1 MAKNKKMP
9 KQQGPVMEILE
20 RFTRNKL
27 AMLGLIILILLI
39 LSAVFADVL
48 APYGYDDQLVS
59 RALQGPSSQHWFGTD
74 KFGRDQFSRVL
85 YGGRI
90 SLRVGI
96 ISVSVSLVFGGLLGA
111 IAGFYGGKIDSIIMR
126 IMDVFMAVPG
136 MLLAVAIAA
145 SLGAGLGNMMI
156 AIGIG
161 NVPGYARITRAAVIS
176 VKENEFIEAATAIG
190 ANNFRKIFKHIL
202 PNAVA
207 PIIVQ
212 ATLGVASS
220 ITACAM
226 LSFLG
231 LGAPPPVPEWG
242 GMLSTAR
249 SYLRTHPYM
258 AIFPGL
264 FIMITVFSLN
274 VMGDG
279 LRDAI
284 DPRLKD

>member
-1 MAKNKKMP
+1 MKKNQIIRRNSP
-9 KQQGPVMEILE
+9 WIDILS

-27 AMLGLIILILLI
+27 AMLGVIILCVLI
-39 LSAVFADVL
+39 FSSIFANVL
-48 APYGYDDQLVS
+48 APYGYDEQITAE
-59 RALQGPSSQHWFGTD
+59 ALQGPSIKHPFGTD
-74 KFGRDQFSRVL
+74 KFGRDQLSRIL
-85 YGGRI
+85 YGGRV

-96 ISVSVSLVFGGLLGA
+96 IAVAVALVFGGALGVA
-111 IAGFYGGKIDSIIMR
+111 AGFIGGKVDSVIMR
-126 IMDVFMAVPG
+126 VMDVLMAVPG

-161 NVPGYARITRAAVIS
+161 NIPSYARITRAAVLS
-176 VKENEFIEAATAIG
+176 AKENEYVEAARATGVSNLGIIV
-190 ANNFRKIFKHIL
+190 RHIL
-202 PNAVA
+202 PNSIA
-207 PIIVQ
+207 PVIVQ

-231 LGAPPPVPEWG
+231 LGAPPPTPEWG

-249 SYLRTHPYM
+249 DYLRTEPYM

>member
-1 MAKNKKMP
+1 MKKNQIIRRNSP
-9 KQQGPVMEILE
+9 WIDILS

-27 AMLGLIILILLI
+27 AMLGVIILCVLI
-39 LSAVFADVL
+39 FSSIFANVL
-48 APYGYDDQLVS
+48 APYGYDEQITAE
-59 RALQGPSSQHWFGTD
+59 ALQGPSIKHPFGTD
-74 KFGRDQFSRVL
+74 KFGRDQLSRIL
-85 YGGRI
+85 YGGRV

-96 ISVSVSLVFGGLLGA
+96 IAVAVALVFGGALGVA
-111 IAGFYGGKIDSIIMR
+111 AGFIGGKVDSVIMR
-126 IMDVFMAVPG
+126 VMDVLMAVPG

-161 NVPGYARITRAAVIS
+161 NIPSYARITRAAVLS
-176 VKENEFIEAATAIG
+176 AKENEYVEAARATGVSNLGIIV
-190 ANNFRKIFKHIL
+190 RHIL
-202 PNAVA
+202 PNSIA
-207 PIIVQ
+207 PVIVQ

-231 LGAPPPVPEWG
+231 LGAPPTTPEWG

-249 SYLRTHPYM
+249 DYLRTEPYM

>member
-111 IAGFYGGKIDSIIMR
+111 IAGFYGGKTDSIIMR

>member
-1 MAKNKKMP
+1 MKRKRLIRQNSP
-9 KQQGPVMEILE
+9 WMEVLS
-20 RFTRNKL
+20 RFMRNRL
-27 AMLGLIILILLI
+27 AMLGAIILILLI

-48 APYGYDDQLVS
+48 APYGLDDQDVS
-59 RALQGPSSQHWFGTD
+59 RALQGPSSEHLFGTD

-96 ISVSVSLVFGGLLGA
+96 VAVGVALLFGGTLGV
-111 IAGFYGGKIDSIIMR
+111 IAGYVGGKVDSVIMR
-126 IMDVFMAVPG
+126 VMDVLMAVPG

-161 NVPGYARITRAAVIS
+161 NVPGYARITRAAVMS
-176 VKENEFIEAATAIG
+176 AKGNEYVEAARATG
-190 ANNFRKIFKHIL
+190 AGNLRIILRHIL
-202 PNAVA
+202 PNSIA
-207 PIIVQ
+207 PVIVQ

-226 LSFLG
+226 LSLLG
-231 LGAPPPVPEWG
+231 LGAAPPTPEWG

-249 SYLRTHPYM
+249 DYLRTHAYM

>member
-1 MAKNKKMP
+1 MKNNKLVRRS
-9 KQQGPVMEILE
+9 GPWVEVLS
-20 RFTRNKL
+20 RFSRNRL
-27 AMLGLIILILLI
+27 AMLGTIILILLI

-48 APYGYDDQLVS
+48 APYGYDDQDVS
-59 RALQGPSSQHWFGTD
+59 RALQGPSLQHLFGTD

-85 YGGRI
+85 YGGRV

-96 ISVSVSLVFGGLLGA
+96 VAVGVALVFGGSLGV
-111 IAGFYGGKIDSIIMR
+111 IAGYVGGKVDSVIMR
-126 IMDVFMAVPG
+126 IMDVLMAVPG

-161 NVPGYARITRAAVIS
+161 NVPGYARITRAAVMS
-176 VKENEFIEAATAIG
+176 AKGNEYVEAARATG
-190 ANNFRKIFKHIL
+190 ASNLRIILRHIL
-202 PNAVA
+202 PNSIA
-207 PIIVQ
+207 PVIVQ

-231 LGAPPPVPEWG
+231 LGAPPPTPEWG

-249 SYLRTHPYM
+249 DYLRTDAYM

>member
-1 MAKNKKMP
+1 MRNNKLARHN
-9 KQQGPVMEILE
+9 GPWAEVLS
-20 RFTRNKL
+20 RFSRNKL
-27 AMLGLIILILLI
+27 AMLGAVILVVLI
-39 LSAVFADVL
+39 LSAVFANYI
-48 APYGYDDQLVS
+48 APYGFDDQDIS
-59 RALQGPSSQHWFGTD
+59 RALQGPSAEHLFGTD
-74 KFGRDQFSRVL
+74 KFGRDQFSRVI

-96 ISVSVSLVFGGLLGA
+96 ISVGVALIFGGALGI
-111 IAGFYGGKIDSIIMR
+111 IAGYVGGKVDSVIMR
-126 IMDVFMAVPG
+126 IMDIFMAVPG

-161 NVPGYARITRAAVIS
+161 NVPGYARITRAS
-176 VKENEFIEAATAIG
+176 VMSAKGNEYVEAARATG
-190 ANNFRKIFKHIL
+190 ASNLRIILRHIL
-202 PNAVA
+202 PNAIA

-220 ITACAM
+220 ITACAT

-231 LGAPPPVPEWG
+231 LGAAPPTPEWG

-249 SYLRTHPYM
+249 DYLRTHAYM
-258 AIFPGL
+258 AIFPGI

>member
-1 MAKNKKMP
+1 MKNNKIIRRNNP
-9 KQQGPVMEILE
+9 WVDVLS
-20 RFTRNKL
+20 RFSRNKL
-27 AMLGLIILILLI
+27 AMLGAILLCILI
-39 LSAVFADVL
+39 LSAIFADVL
-48 APYGYDDQLVS
+48 APYGYDDQCPEA
-59 RALQGPSSQHWFGTD
+59 ALQGPSLQHPFGTD

-96 ISVSVSLVFGGLLGA
+96 IAVAVALVFGSALGI
-111 IAGFYGGKIDSIIMR
+111 IAGYVGGKVDSVIMR
-126 IMDVFMAVPG
+126 IMDVLMAVPG
-136 MLLAVAIAA
+136 MLLAVAISA

-161 NVPGYARITRAAVIS
+161 NVPGYARITRAAVLS
-176 VKENEFIEAATAIG
+176 AKENEYVEAARATGVSNLGIIV
-190 ANNFRKIFKHIL
+190 RHIL
-202 PNAVA
+202 PNAIA
-207 PIIVQ
+207 PVIVQ

-231 LGAPPPVPEWG
+231 LGAPPPTPEWG

-249 SYLRTHPYM
+249 DYLRTEPYM

>member
-1 MAKNKKMP
+1 MKRENF
-9 KQQGPVMEILE
+9 GS
-20 RFTRNKL
+20 R
-27 AMLGLIILILLI
+27 LGFL
-39 LSAVFADVL
+39 
-48 APYGYDDQLVS
+48 LVS
-59 RALQGPSSQHWFGTD
+59 
-74 KFGRDQFSRVL
+74 
-85 YGGRI
+85 
-90 SLRVGI
+90 
-96 ISVSVSLVFGGLLGA
+96 
-111 IAGFYGGKIDSIIMR
+111 AGC
-126 IMDVFMAVPG
+126 
-136 MLLAVAIAA
+136 
-145 SLGAGLGNMMI
+145 

-161 NVPGYARITRAAVIS
+161 NVPGYARITRAAVMS
-176 VKENEFIEAATAIG
+176 AKGNEYVEAARATG
-190 ANNFRKIFKHIL
+190 AGNLRIILRHIL
-202 PNAVA
+202 PNAIA
-207 PIIVQ
+207 PVIVQ

-231 LGAPPPVPEWG
+231 LGAAPPTPEWG

-249 SYLRTHPYM
+249 DYLRTHAYM

>member
-1 MAKNKKMP
+1 MKNNKLVRRN
-9 KQQGPVMEILE
+9 GPWVEVLS
-20 RFTRNKL
+20 RFSRNRL
-27 AMLGLIILILLI
+27 AMLGTIILILLI
-39 LSAVFADVL
+39 LSAIFANVL
-48 APYGYDDQLVS
+48 APYGFDDQDVS
-59 RALQGPSSQHWFGTD
+59 RALQGPSLQHLFGTD

-85 YGGRI
+85 YGGRV

-96 ISVSVSLVFGGLLGA
+96 VAVAVALVFGGSLGV
-111 IAGFYGGKIDSIIMR
+111 IAGYVGGKVDSVIMR
-126 IMDVFMAVPG
+126 IMDVLMAVPG

-161 NVPGYARITRAAVIS
+161 NVPGYARITRAAVMS
-176 VKENEFIEAATAIG
+176 AKGNEYVEAARATG
-190 ANNFRKIFKHIL
+190 ASNLRIILRHIL
-202 PNAVA
+202 PNSIA
-207 PIIVQ
+207 PVIVQ

-231 LGAPPPVPEWG
+231 LGAAPPTPEWG

-249 SYLRTHPYM
+249 DYLRTDAYM

>member
-1 MAKNKKMP
+1 MKKRGLIRQNSP
-9 KQQGPVMEILE
+9 WMEILS
-20 RFTRNKL
+20 RFSRNKL
-27 AMLGLIILILLI
+27 AMLGAIVLLLLI
-39 LSAVFADVL
+39 LSALFADVL
-48 APYGYDDQLVS
+48 APYGMDDQDVS
-59 RALQGPSSQHWFGTD
+59 QALQGPSEHWFGTD

-85 YGGRI
+85 YGGRV

-96 ISVSVSLVFGGLLGA
+96 VAVAVALVFGGTLGV
-111 IAGFYGGKIDSIIMR
+111 IAGYVGGKVDSVIMR
-126 IMDVFMAVPG
+126 IMDVLMAVPG

-161 NVPGYARITRAAVIS
+161 NVPGYARITRAAVMS
-176 VKENEFIEAATAIG
+176 AKGNEYVEAARATG
-190 ANNFRKIFKHIL
+190 AGNLRIILRHIL
-202 PNAVA
+202 PNAIA
-207 PIIVQ
+207 PVIVQ

-231 LGAPPPVPEWG
+231 LGAAPPTPEWG

-249 SYLRTHPYM
+249 DYLRTHAYM

>member
-1 MAKNKKMP
+1 MKKKGLIRQNSP
-9 KQQGPVMEILE
+9 WMEILT
-20 RFTRNKL
+20 RFSRNKL
-27 AMLGLIILILLI
+27 AMLGAIVLLILI
-39 LSAVFADVL
+39 LSAIFADVL
-48 APYGYDDQLVS
+48 APYGMDDQDVS
-59 RALQGPSSQHWFGTD
+59 QALQGPSSEHWFGTD

-85 YGGRI
+85 YGGRV

-96 ISVSVSLVFGGLLGA
+96 VAVAVALVFGGTLGV
-111 IAGFYGGKIDSIIMR
+111 IAGYVGGKVDSVIMR
-126 IMDVFMAVPG
+126 VMDVLMAVPG

-161 NVPGYARITRAAVIS
+161 NVPGYARITRAAVMS
-176 VKENEFIEAATAIG
+176 AKGNEYVEAARATG
-190 ANNFRKIFKHIL
+190 ASNLRIILRHIL
-202 PNAVA
+202 PNSIA
-207 PIIVQ
+207 PVIVQ

-220 ITACAM
+220 ITAM

-231 LGAPPPVPEWG
+231 LGAAPPTPEWG

-249 SYLRTHPYM
+249 DYLRTHAYM

>member
-1 MAKNKKMP
+1 MKKNQIIRRNSP
-9 KQQGPVMEILE
+9 WIDILS

-27 AMLGLIILILLI
+27 AMLGVIILCVLI
-39 LSAVFADVL
+39 FSSIFANVL
-48 APYGYDDQLVS
+48 APYGYDEQITAE
-59 RALQGPSSQHWFGTD
+59 ALQGPSIKHPFGTD
-74 KFGRDQFSRVL
+74 KFGRDQLSRVL
-85 YGGRI
+85 YGGRV

-96 ISVSVSLVFGGLLGA
+96 IAVAVALVFGGALGVA
-111 IAGFYGGKIDSIIMR
+111 AGFIGGRVDSVIMR
-126 IMDVFMAVPG
+126 VMDVLMAVPG

-161 NVPGYARITRAAVIS
+161 NIPSYARITRAAVLS
-176 VKENEFIEAATAIG
+176 AKENEYVEAARATGVSNLGIIV
-190 ANNFRKIFKHIL
+190 RHIL
-202 PNAVA
+202 PNSIA
-207 PIIVQ
+207 PVIVQ

-231 LGAPPPVPEWG
+231 LGAPPPTPEWG

-249 SYLRTHPYM
+249 DYLRTEPYM

>member
-1 MAKNKKMP
+1 MKKNKIIRRNSP
-9 KQQGPVMEILE
+9 WVDILS
-20 RFTRNKL
+20 RFSRNKL
-27 AMLGLIILILLI
+27 AMLGMIILCVLI
-39 LSAVFADVL
+39 LSSVFANVL
-48 APYGYDDQLVS
+48 APYGYDDQNPEE
-59 RALQGPSSQHWFGTD
+59 ALQGPSIEHPFGTD

-96 ISVSVSLVFGGLLGA
+96 IAVAVALVFGGALGI
-111 IAGFYGGKIDSIIMR
+111 IAGYVGGKVDSVIMR
-126 IMDVFMAVPG
+126 VMDVLMAVPG

-161 NVPGYARITRAAVIS
+161 NVPSYARITRAAVLS
-176 VKENEFIEAATAIG
+176 AKENEYVEAARATGVSNLGIII
-190 ANNFRKIFKHIL
+190 RHIL
-202 PNAVA
+202 PNSIA
-207 PIIVQ
+207 PVIVQ

-231 LGAPPPVPEWG
+231 LGAPPPTPEWG

-249 SYLRTHPYM
+249 DYLRTEPYM